1 MFVTEGTFSS
11 SVDSGGR
18 FQFPAALRGVS
29 AQVEGRFVMNM
40 GTEKCIT
47 LYPMDEWLRYREE
60 LSRLNVFRPDQRAL
74 VRFFLSSATEVKV
87 DSKNRILIPKHLA
100 QYASLDKDILV
111 VGMMHF
117 FEIWNPELYNENM
130 LQIPAVSSEAVND
143 FAEQI
148 YASMQ
153 KGGKE

>member
-18 FQFPAALRGVS
+18 FQFPAALKEVS

-60 LSRLNVFRPDQRAL
+60 LSKLNVFRPDQRAL

-100 QYASLDKDILV
+100 QYASLEKDILV

-117 FEIWNPELYNENM
+117 FEIWNPVLYNENM
-130 LQIPAVSSEAVND
+130 LQFPAQSYEAVND
-143 FAEQI
+143 FAELI
-148 YASMQ
+148 YTNMQ
-153 KGGKE
+153 KGGRE

>member
-1 MFVTEGTFSS
+1 
-11 SVDSGGR
+11 
-18 FQFPAALRGVS
+18 
-29 AQVEGRFVMNM
+29 MNM

-60 LSRLNVFRPDQRAL
+60 LSKLNVFRPDQRAL

-100 QYASLDKDILV
+100 QYASLEKEILV

-117 FEIWNPELYNENM
+117 FEIWNPVLYNENM
-130 LQIPAVSSEAVND
+130 LQFPAQSSEAVND
-143 FAEQI
+143 FAELI
-148 YASMQ
+148 YTNMQ
-153 KGGKE
+153 KGGRE